1 MRRIGITGGIGSG
14 KSVVSR
20 LLRIMGYSV
29 YDTDSEAKR
38 LMESSLEVVQ
48 KLSECFG
55 RDIYHNGR
63 LNRGLLSSRVFGKS
77 DKIVLLNSI
86 VHPVVRFDFYRWSE
100 SLNEEICFVES
111 AIFMN
116 PGLTNW

>member
-38 LMESSLEVVQ
+38 LIEPGFVV
-48 KLSECFG
+48 LSG
-55 RDIYHNGR
+55 IW
-63 LNRGLLSSRVFGKS
+63 RVG
-77 DKIVLLNSI
+77 
-86 VHPVVRFDFYRWSE
+86 
-100 SLNEEICFVES
+100 
-111 AIFMN
+111 
-116 PGLTNW
+116 

>member
-38 LMESSLEVVQ
+38 LMESSLEVA
-48 KLSECFG
+48 ETIG
-55 RDIYHNGR
+55 
-63 LNRGLLSSRVFGKS
+63 
-77 DKIVLLNSI
+77 VLWERYIS
-86 VHPVVRFDFYRWSE
+86 
-100 SLNEEICFVES
+100 
-111 AIFMN
+111 
-116 PGLTNW
+116 

>member
-48 KLSECFG
+48 D
-55 RDIYHNGR
+55 R
-63 LNRGLLSSRVFGKS
+63 KS
-77 DKIVLLNSI
+77 
-86 VHPVVRFDFYRWSE
+86 VV
-100 SLNEEICFVES
+100 
-111 AIFMN
+111 
-116 PGLTNW
+116 

>member
-48 KLSECFG
+48 KLSVCFG
-55 RDIYHNGR
+55 
-63 LNRGLLSSRVFGKS
+63 
-77 DKIVLLNSI
+77 
-86 VHPVVRFDFYRWSE
+86 
-100 SLNEEICFVES
+100 
-111 AIFMN
+111 
-116 PGLTNW
+116 